1 MFVFFSADIL
11 QETLLLQ
18 PTETLQLL
26 VPLLTHCHMAYQETH
41 NNACPLGPYFP
52 RRGQKMPV
60 SFKINVRPQ
69 RPMVQMIIPH
79 AQISL
84 AKVLVDQ
91 S

>member
-1 MFVFFSADIL
+1 
-11 QETLLLQ
+11 
-18 PTETLQLL
+18 
-26 VPLLTHCHMAYQETH
+26 MAYQETH

-84 AKVLVDQ
+84 AKVRAIFNLITM